1 MDSAPITSSESG
13 IGFYSTVTAIA
24 VVVLILV
31 LAFLGWT
38 MSKQTA
44 QNDFPKIQTTC
55 PDFWGIDNSSGK
67 PLCVRPTSDQ
77 INYGNKDE
85 LTDIPD
91 GGKTDDGKFDFT
103 NAGWSAFGS
112 AICGKKKWAD
122 SNGIRW
128 DSVTNY
134 NNC

>member
-1 MDSAPITSSESG
+1 MDSAPITTSESG

-44 QNDFPKIQTTC
+44 QNEFPKIQTTC
-55 PDFWGIDNSSGK
+55 PDFWGIDNSGEK
-67 PLCVRPTSDQ
+67 PLCVRPSNNQ
-77 INYGNKDE
+77 LNYGNKDTLSGTPE
-85 LTDIPD
+85 GAITN
-91 GGKTDDGKFDFT
+91 GKFDFT
-103 NAGWSAFGS
+103 NAGWSAVGS
-112 AICGKKKWAD
+112 AVCGKKKWAD